1 METLWSGNHFDVVS
15 LGDENWE
22 AVHENDMVLMLP
34 LLDGEYIIRKEY
46 CPSYNVKDDEG
57 HDKFWTPISGTVENG
72 EHPVETLKRE
82 MGEETPVL
90 PQKIRI
96 IEQIKQIPFVKVS
109 TQRVSFYHFEVLDY
123 SKTNAEGDGSN
134 VEERS
139 DYQFV
144 DHDELQTLSTRPNA
158 DFLLT
163 YMAKTAALEHM

>member
-1 METLWSGNHFDVVS
+1 METLWSGNHFDIVS
-15 LGDENWE
+15 PGGENWE

-34 LLDGEYIIRKEY
+34 FLDGKYIIRKEY

-57 HDKFWTPISGTVENG
+57 HDKFWTAISGTVENG
-72 EHPVETLKRE
+72 ERPIETLKRE

-96 IEQIKQIPFVKVS
+96 IEQIEQIPFVKVS

-123 SKTNAEGDGSN
+123 SKTDAEGDGTKFEKLSN
-134 VEERS
+134 
-139 DYQFV
+139 YQFV
-144 DHDELQTLSTRPNA
+144 DHDELQTLSTRPNS